1 MAKAESDL
9 RSMITQ
15 GKDPRELPWYQTDL
29 EEVYQPA
36 KTILENYSKIQ
47 PDQVLQHVKDVV
59 GYCFP
64 YPSRRERAFKVFPY
78 PCIGAFRFLD
88 MSIPQSPAYPE
99 ILERLK
105 SGQKLLDVGCAVGQE
120 LRHLVYD
127 GVPSENICASDLRQD
142 FFNIG
147 YDLFADRSTL
157 KSQFIVSDIFDDHS
171 ELVKQLSNG
180 VDIINASSFFHLF
193 TWDQQI
199 TVAKRVVGL
208 LRAQPGSLVVGRQ
221 VGRLDPTDPEDK
233 SASQEHYRH
242 SVDTWKRLW
251 KQVGAETGTEWEVE
265 AWMVEWA
272 GADRIMKDFH
282 GGMETYKMIFI
293 VRRA

>member
-15 GKDPRELPWYQTDL
+15 GKDPRELPWYKTDL

-47 PDQVLQHVKDVV
+47 PDQVLQHVKDVH
-59 GYCFP
+59 GSHNF
-64 YPSRRERAFKVFPY
+64 SSISILIHIQFPY

-127 GVPSENICASDLRQD
+127 GVPSENIYASDLRQD
-142 FFNIG
+142 FFDIG

-157 KSQFIVSDIFDDHS
+157 KSQFIISDIFDDNS

-180 VDIINASSFFHLF
+180 VDIINAASFFHLF

-199 TVAKRVVGL
+199 TVAKRVVSL
-208 LRAQPGSLVVGRQ
+208 LRAQPGSLLVGRQ
-221 VGRLDPTDPEDK
+221 VGRLDPTDPDDK
-233 SASQEHYRH
+233 SLSQEHYRH

-251 KQVGAETGTEWEVE
+251 KQVGDETGTEWEVD

-282 GGMETYKMIFI
+282 GGMETYKMLFI